1 VSDRA
6 LILCFT
12 VFLGACRNLPEAYA
26 PPEQRP
32 LLVADRPYRLSRV
45 MEMSE
50 SDAPS
55 RFVQDISPAL
65 AGTWRWTGQRPAIDI
80 FMRAN
85 EGVRYVIDFAL
96 PDTTFKAT
104 GPVTVSF
111 FVNDRL
117 LDAVRY
123 TEAGAKHF
131 EKPVPAEWIP
141 VGRESTVG
149 AEIDKVWTAPDD
161 GIKLGFVLVRM
172 GLTQR

>member
-1 VSDRA
+1 VSGRVA
-6 LILCFT
+6 ILCFT

-32 LLVADRPYRLSRV
+32 LILVDRPYRVRRV
-45 MEMSE
+45 ISMDD

-55 RFVQDISPAL
+55 RFVRDISPAL

-80 FMRAN
+80 FMRVN

-96 PDTTFKAT
+96 PEVTFKAT

-111 FVNDRL
+111 LVNDHL
-117 LDAVRY
+117 LDSVRY
-123 TEAGAKHF
+123 TEAGDKHF

-141 VGRESTVG
+141 VGRDSTVG

-161 GIKLGFVLVRM
+161 RAKLGFVLVRI